1 MEESMPDG
9 EEPVTSV
16 EEPAPSPAPVEPS
29 EQVATQETP
38 VEAPVTPPS
47 ETPPETPAE
56 KPAELDTETQKNLD
70 KFLAELTPKEET
82 PPPTDETVT
91 LTKKDFETQIFRER
105 QSAQDRATRE
115 AQESQAE
122 RDRQW
127 QIRAGMEAQMHT
139 ELHQYA
145 KGIVDAGGELPPDFG
160 DNVAGKYKQTFY
172 GEGYAVAS
180 QKFALAALKAL
191 DTLDGSKDAPEEVL
205 APLQRQAKNESE
217 LFSGVLEVA
226 HALGRR
232 SLEGEFE
239 KRVQAEVNKR
249 VPTEVSVQIKK
260 FMIQNRAAQPT
271 GQLPDA
277 AGAAG
282 FITDA
287 EIASHRNDPIGPD
300 GKSDFYR
307 NNQQQILEQQKRVIL
322 RK

>member
-1 MEESMPDG
+1 MPDG

-29 EQVATQETP
+29 EQVAVETP
-38 VEAPVTPPS
+38 APAQTPAPS

-56 KPAELDTETQKNLD
+56 QPAELDAETQKNLD

-82 PPPTDETVT
+82 PPPIGETVT
-91 LTKKDFETQIFRER
+91 LTKKDFEAQIFRER
-105 QSAQDRATRE
+105 QSERDRTSRE
-115 AQESQAE
+115 ERDAQAE

-127 QIRAGMEAQMHT
+127 QIRANMEAQMHT

-145 KGIVDAGGELPPDFG
+145 KGIVDSGGELPPDFG

-191 DTLDGSKDAPEEVL
+191 DTLDGAKDAPEEVL

-226 HALGRR
+226 HALGRH

-277 AGAAG
+277 AGTAG
-282 FITDA
+282 VITDA

-300 GKSDFYR
+300 GMSDFYR

>member
-56 KPAELDTETQKNLD
+56 QDAELDTETQKNLD

-91 LTKKDFETQIFRER
+91 LTKKELDAQIFRER
-105 QSAQDRATRE
+105 QSAEDRAGRKATE
-115 AQESQAE
+115 AQAE
-122 RDRQW
+122 RERQVQIAYQEQASMHGEIQGLIRGYVDRAEEIPANFAEHVLVRGRQ
-127 QIRAGMEAQMHT
+127 RYYT
-139 ELHQYA
+139 
-145 KGIVDAGGELPPDFG
+145 
-160 DNVAGKYKQTFY
+160 
-172 GEGYAVAS
+172 EGYKVAS
-180 QKFALAALKAL
+180 QSFALAALSAL

-260 FMIQNRAAQPT
+260 FMIQNRAAQPS
-271 GQLPDA
+271 GQLPEGS
-277 AGAAG
+277 GAAG
-282 FITDA
+282 GDLTLEAYGSMSPEERRRVSKEQIDA
-287 EIASHRNDPIGPD
+287 LTRQRMGVA
-300 GKSDFYR
+300 
-307 NNQQQILEQQKRVIL
+307 
-322 RK
+322 